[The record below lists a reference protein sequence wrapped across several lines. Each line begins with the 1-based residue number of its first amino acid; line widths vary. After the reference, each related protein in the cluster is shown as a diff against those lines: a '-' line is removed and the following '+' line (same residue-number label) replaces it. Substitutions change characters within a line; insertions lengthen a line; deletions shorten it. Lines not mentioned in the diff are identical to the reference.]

1 MPKQKQ
7 YEDALGS
14 VFDFIFTESQ
24 KPPDKRKPVKITG
37 FDGTSEYIDALAA
50 VLENPGQFVNK
61 TAVDAF
67 NDVVN
72 TEVAIVNLSPEEQI
86 KFRLLDIKG
95 VLNND
100 LSFVDKQFERLEIN
114 RKLGKMAWA
123 GERLSGVVAATW
135 AKKYGLDLET
145 QNALFNMGGEDVFLD
160 KSSKRLEEK
169 LGAWAKNRDYLEKV
183 VKGEFGNYR
192 NISESSL
199 KRSLGNERGAEV
211 YKKLQEAF
219 RAYDNEVRQGSDD
232 SKISSVLDNVS
243 DNNYQTLY
251 PVFESHNMA
260 TKEARARAA
269 GDTELADKYKSAQ
282 KGVDLFAQRN
292 LRDRYLEK
300 KKDEL
305 KQYKED
311 LSTLLKSSNP
321 DKNLIK
327 NLRSKISDTNKEL
340 RMFNAQKVAQKLG
353 KWDGILSSTSSAW
366 EYTMGGQLLPAI
378 LSGDFFDKRKNTIF
392 EGKFL
397 PVQEKEVLGIGR
409 FIQTDRDEIPK
420 FKIPRVVTGKGSKFM
435 NEYYRMM
442 TEAYYNTPSVWIK
455 TLATGEGF
463 AYRAFKQQ
471 EKFLKLMEKEGW
483 LDRVNLDQLFGENG
497 EAYLHSFTNVL
508 DQGKFDKLLKFV
520 KKNEKLQ
527 KMAFRFGALG
537 RAKSR
542 FTKLITDRL
551 GGSMQK
557 LRQQI
562 GKRLLLMIKDG
573 PAKKLIGKWMR
584 VGGFKVLL
592 EGIKTAVIAALG
604 VTTAGAGAVVGFLV
618 DVAASIAINIGVKIA
633 KPVIKTSLTV
643 FVLTIVG
650 IIATIVMVPSVL
662 SVVMKNQ
669 YAHVAPGEVVL
680 GETDFKV
687 PYGGSSFGE
696 GDLIGGILIFDGT
709 VQEIFDQVAASM
721 GISTYLELIDPS
733 DPRYKEG
740 GWWCISGVP
749 VYCKADKVIGA
760 SSEYLSRLFRH
771 EVIHIIQNGNYN
783 FHIGEWGA
791 DYLSGNAG
799 GYTFSVNGG
808 PAVKATETRDY
819 FLSQGCTDQ
828 DLEDVALG
836 KSGSLCWDIVSSAIR
851 NNGM

>member
-24 KPPDKRKPVKITG
+24 KPPDKRKPVKVTG

-50 VLENPGQFVNK
+50 VLESPGQFVNK
-61 TAVDAF
+61 TTVEAF

-72 TEVAIVNLSPEEQI
+72 PEVAIVNLSPEEQI

-123 GERLSGVVAATW
+123 GQQLSGIVAATW
-135 AKKYGLDLET
+135 ARKYGLDLET
-145 QNALFNMGGEDVFLD
+145 QNALFNVGGKDVFLD
-160 KSSKRLEEK
+160 KRPNKLEERF
-169 LGAWAKNRDYLEKV
+169 GAWAKNRDYLEKV
-183 VKGEFGNYR
+183 VKGEFGDYR
-192 NISESSL
+192 NISEDTL
-199 KRSLGNERGAEV
+199 KISFGDQRGKEIYKELQKAFKV
-211 YKKLQEAF
+211 YDE
-219 RAYDNEVRQGSDD
+219 EVRKGSDD
-232 SKISSVLDNVS
+232 DTISSVLDKVS

-260 TKEARARAA
+260 TKEARARAV

-327 NLRSKISDTNKEL
+327 DLRSKISDTNKEL
-340 RMFNAQKVAQKLG
+340 RMFNAQKVAQELG

-442 TEAYYNTPSVWIK
+442 TEAYYNTPSVGIK

-463 AYRAFKQQ
+463 SYRAFKQQ

-520 KKNEKLQ
+520 QKNERLQ
-527 KMAFRFGALG
+527 KLAYNFGSLD
-537 RAKSR
+537 RAKKR
-542 FTKLITDRL
+542 FTKFLTDRL
-551 GGSMQK
+551 EIPMRK

-562 GKRLLLMIKDG
+562 GKRLLLMVKDG
-573 PAKKLIGKWMR
+573 PARKLIGKWMYA
-584 VGGFKVLL
+584 GGFKVLL
-592 EGIKTAVIAALG
+592 QGIKTAVIAALG
-604 VTTAGAGAVVGFLV
+604 ITTAGAGAVVGFLV

-650 IIATIVMVPSVL
+650 IIATIVMGPSVL